1 MQPYAGENIF
11 VSAASPPRPSPRR
24 RDMRGFGAF
33 VLEKRGYK
41 VTPKSGPRMV
51 PGSRVLAIKGAKT
64 IDVAVRT
71 SLSRNLKLN
80 RNADGEWRTI
90 PNVDEVLAVVPAKD
104 NPEKVE
110 VLRFEAATVL
120 KVFNKALAAQKRRG
134 LLTRLEAPVMVP
146 LDDTRP
152 PDSEMP
158 VPGLKAHA
166 KWSAEFPLSDVLDQ
180 IPEHERNAGFVDR
193 VKREF
198 ATLIGVD
205 VGKVVVEF
213 RVVA

>member
-1 MQPYAGENIF
+1 M
-11 VSAASPPRPSPRR
+11 AAAINDGRPRR

-33 VLEKRGYK
+33 VLEDCCGYK
-41 VTPKSGPRMV
+41 VKPKSGPRMV
-51 PGSRVLAIKGAKT
+51 PGSQVSATKGAKT
-64 IDVAVRT
+64 IDFAIRT
-71 SLSRNLKLN
+71 SSSRNMKLN

-90 PNVDEVLAVVPAKD
+90 PRVDEVLAVVPAKD

-110 VLRFEAATVL
+110 VLRFDAATVL

-134 LLTRLEAPVMVP
+134 LLTPLDAPIMVP

-152 PDSEMP
+152 SDCEMA

-166 KWSAEFPLSDVLDQ
+166 TWSAEFPISNVFDQ
-180 IPEHERNAGFVDR
+180 IPQRERHAGFVDR

-198 ATLIGVD
+198 AALIGVD
-205 VGKVVVEF
+205 VNKVLVEF